1 MDNYR
6 FEFRSKKDTMKK
18 TSDIYPEIQTQQ
30 LDING
35 IILEVDQCGDQES
48 DQLALC
54 LHGFPEHAISWRFQ
68 MPMLAEL
75 GMKVW
80 APNLRG
86 YGNST
91 IPQNLEDYSIET
103 LMADVASLIDAS
115 NCSRVTLIAHDWG
128 AMIAWY
134 FAIRRI
140 RNLERL
146 IICNVPHPAAM
157 QSAMGWRQLLR
168 SWYAFFFQIPRLAE
182 WVIGRGDLGNLM
194 LSSSAAPGNF
204 SDEVLQL
211 YRDNGRRPDGLRGMI
226 NYYRALIRGG
236 GGRRQRDLGT
246 PLIEVPTLMVWGEDD
261 SALTIETTIDTDQW
275 VSDLTLRY
283 LPRISHWVQQDAPDE
298 VNAMM
303 RAFILGEE
311 VPTMV
316 WESRLVYDD
325 V

>member
-1 MDNYR
+1 M
-6 FEFRSKKDTMKK
+6 
-18 TSDIYPEIQTQQ
+18 
-30 LDING
+30 
-35 IILEVDQCGDQES
+35 II
-48 DQLALC
+48 
-54 LHGFPEHAISWRFQ
+54 
-68 MPMLAEL
+68 
-75 GMKVW
+75 
-80 APNLRG
+80 
-86 YGNST
+86 
-91 IPQNLEDYSIET
+91 
-103 LMADVASLIDAS
+103 
-115 NCSRVTLIAHDWG
+115 
-128 AMIAWY
+128 
-134 FAIRRI
+134 
-140 RNLERL
+140 
-146 IICNVPHPAAM
+146 
-157 QSAMGWRQLLR
+157 